1 MSIEKLGKV
10 DFENSEI
17 ELVFSMMLIIFNL
30 NVNETIYMNRVVPSK
45 AKYGFNAWAGR
56 I

>member
-17 ELVFSMMLIIFNL
+17 ELVFSMMPIIFNL
-30 NVNETIYMNRVVPSK
+30 NVNETIYKQSCAKQSK
-45 AKYGFNAWAGR
+45 VWL
-56 I
+56 